1 MANSQTMREDLKLM
15 NQSADRAAEGLR
27 GETKKQFMEK
37 TDRLL
42 MKFAVHSDLQEMKER
57 DVTHVTAN
65 ELEAMQA
72 DKRLIERAR
81 EVEKAEAREAR
92 LADKVVVDALANER
106 ELGGN
111 ASQDAESIALT
122 EDAKQVSRDALK
134 IATRE
139 NHEAHAA
146 GQAVH
151 DLAQNPN
158 TPLNTEAVQTS
169 PHMKDLKHE
178 QDRDVEAHVT
188 KTKPQRQ

>member
-1 MANSQTMREDLKLM
+1 MREDLILM
-15 NQSADRAAEGLR
+15 NQSADIAAEGLR

-57 DVTHVTAN
+57 GVTHVTAN

-81 EVEKAEAREAR
+81 EVEKSEAREAR
-92 LADKVVVDALANER
+92 LAERIANDALANER

-134 IATRE
+134 IAARE
-139 NHEAHAA
+139 NLEAHAA
-146 GQAVH
+146 TQAVH
-151 DLAQNPN
+151 DLVQNPA

-169 PHMKDLKHE
+169 PHMKGLKHQQE
-178 QDRDVEAHVT
+178 RDAEAHVT
-188 KTKPQRQ
+188 KIKPQGQ